1 LLLGFWY
8 WIFGFETPFF
18 FGYIGFLIDSDM
30 KFVLPFLICT
40 VLSGGISAQEFGLA
54 SYYSDQYHGTPT
66 AYGEK
71 YDKNA
76 FTAAHKK
83 HPLGTRLRV
92 TRLDNRLSVVVRVN
106 DRGPYIKGRIV
117 DLSRAAAEKL
127 DLIKDGKAQVQVDVL
142 PGPAETEDASTTSST
157 TNSAAASDV
166 ADPDNNEPSENE
178 ERVNTSPIPVNQRI
192 DRQNAT
198 PYGLY
203 KVTIQREQNTG
214 FGVQVASMM
223 DYLNAL
229 QMVGQLR
236 AAYFDNILVSVERQ
250 ETGGTVYKVILGPF
264 ETRDQAESYN
274 NSLQK
279 KYNRN
284 GFVVDFSEIDY

>member
-1 LLLGFWY
+1 
-8 WIFGFETPFF
+8 
-18 FGYIGFLIDSDM
+18 M
-30 KFVLPFLICT
+30 KFILPFLFCT
-40 VLSGGISAQEFGLA
+40 VLYGASFAQEFGLA
-54 SYYSDQYHGTPT
+54 SYYSDQYHGTLT

-127 DLIKDGKAQVQVDVL
+127 NLIRDGKAQVQVDVL
-142 PGPAETEDASTTSST
+142 PGPTETEETTASSSPGNNANTSDSPRSD
-157 TNSAAASDV
+157 TN
-166 ADPDNNEPSENE
+166 PSSEDE
-178 ERVNTSPIPVNQRI
+178 ERLNASPVPVDQRI
-192 DRQNAT
+192 DRQNVT

-264 ETRDQAESYN
+264 KTREQAESYN
-274 NSLQK
+274 TSLQK
-279 KYNRN
+279 KYNRK